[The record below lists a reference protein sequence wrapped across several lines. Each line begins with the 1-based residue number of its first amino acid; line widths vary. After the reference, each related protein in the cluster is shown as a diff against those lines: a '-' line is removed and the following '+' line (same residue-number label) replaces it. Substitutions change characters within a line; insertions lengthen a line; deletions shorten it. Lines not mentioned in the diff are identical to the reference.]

1 MERNLIILWTVFRFW
16 CLHPSPRASLY
27 LLLSHQMLFVLLPSI
42 VKAHICDL
50 VYIVVCFP
58 HFPQSKVK
66 IKQRPSV
73 KERFFNN
80 CYNIRIKVV
89 TLLLSFS
96 CIHTSY
102 QGTLLLEIHFF
113 YLFFKMAVILFH
125 QCQHNF
131 CVVLTKTLSQ
141 YFELYDMNY
150 SSRAHII

>member
-1 MERNLIILWTVFRFW
+1 MERNLIIFWTVFRFW
-16 CLHPSPRASLY
+16 CPHPSPRASLY
-27 LLLSHQMLFVLLPSI
+27 LLLSHQMLSVLLPSI

-73 KERFFNN
+73 KERFFQQLLQ
-80 CYNIRIKVV
+80 YLESRLSHRYFHFHAYTPLIKARFHLKYIFV
-89 TLLLSFS
+89 FS
-96 CIHTSY
+96 RWQWSI
-102 QGTLLLEIHFF
+102 
-113 YLFFKMAVILFH
+113 H

-131 CVVLTKTLSQ
+131 CVVLTKSLSQ